1 MSTEARIA
9 EDDWT
14 GRPATKG
21 DLMLLKNDLG
31 GDLTLLR
38 TDLELVK
45 ADLRLVKADLENKID
60 RVDRKIDLSVANL
73 EVKMA
78 EGHRSQA
85 RTTWMAVATLGAAVG
100 ILLQF
105 F

>member
-9 EDDWT
+9 EGDWT

-21 DLMLLKNDLG
+21 DLMLLKTDLG
-31 GDLTLLR
+31 GDLTLLK
-38 TDLELVK
+38 TDLE
-45 ADLRLVKADLENKID
+45 LVKADLENKID
-60 RVDRKIDLSVANL
+60 RVDRKIDLAVANL
-73 EVKMA
+73 EVKIA
-78 EGHRSQA
+78 EGHRSQS
-85 RTTWMAVATLGAAVG
+85 RTTWLAVATLGAVG

>member
-1 MSTEARIA
+1 MSAGALIA

-14 GRPATKG
+14 APATKG
-21 DLMLLKNDLG
+21 DLMLVKS
-31 GDLTLLR
+31 
-38 TDLELVK
+38 DLEGQIKLVK
-45 ADLRLVKADLENKID
+45 SDLMLVKSDLEHKID
-60 RVDRKIDLSVANL
+60 RVETDLGAKIDLAVANL

-85 RTTWMAVATLGAAVG
+85 RATRLAVATLGAVG

>member
-9 EDDWT
+9 EGDWT

-21 DLMLLKNDLG
+21 DLMLLK
-31 GDLTLLR
+31 

-45 ADLRLVKADLENKID
+45 ADLKLVKSDLENKID
-60 RVDRKIDLSVANL
+60 RVDGKIDLAVANL
-73 EVKMA
+73 EVKIA

-85 RTTWMAVATLGAAVG
+85 RTTWLAVATLGAVG

>member
-1 MSTEARIA
+1 MSAGARIA

-14 GRPATKG
+14 GKPATKG
-21 DLMLLKNDLG
+21 DLMLLK
-31 GDLTLLR
+31 

-45 ADLRLVKADLENKID
+45 TDLKLVKSDLEHKID
-60 RVDRKIDLSVANL
+60 RVESDLGAKIDVAAANL
-73 EVKMA
+73 EVKIA

-85 RTTWMAVATLGAAVG
+85 RTTWLAVATLGAVG

>member
-1 MSTEARIA
+1 MSAGARIA

-21 DLMLLKNDLG
+21 DLVLLKA
-31 GDLTLLR
+31 
-38 TDLELVK
+38 DLELVK
-45 ADLRLVKADLENKID
+45 SDLEHKID
-60 RVDRKIDLSVANL
+60 RVDSKIDRVESDLGAKIDVAVANL
-73 EVKMA
+73 EVRIA
-78 EGHRSQA
+78 EVKGSQA
-85 RTTWMAVATLGAAVG
+85 RTTWLAVATLGAVG

>member
-1 MSTEARIA
+1 MSAGAMIA

-21 DLMLLKNDLG
+21 DLILVQ
-31 GDLTLLR
+31 
-38 TDLELVK
+38 TDLEKVK
-45 ADLRLVKADLENKID
+45 SDLEH
-60 RVDRKIDLSVANL
+60 KIDLAVANL
-73 EVKMA
+73 DVKIA

-85 RTTWMAVATLGAAVG
+85 RTTWLAVATLGAVG
-100 ILLQF
+100 IMLQF

>member
-1 MSTEARIA
+1 MSAGARIA

-14 GRPATKG
+14 GNPATKG
-21 DLMLLKNDLG
+21 DLMLLK
-31 GDLTLLR
+31 

-45 ADLRLVKADLENKID
+45 SDLELVKSDLKLVKSDLEHKID
-60 RVDRKIDLSVANL
+60 RVESDLGAKIDVAVANL
-73 EVKMA
+73 EVKIA

-85 RTTWMAVATLGAAVG
+85 RTTWLAVATLGAVG